1 MAQII
6 LTDEQKVTLSVAFK
20 TAAGNPAVV
29 DGVPVWASSDPAIVS
44 LEVAADGMSAVATT
58 VGPLGTVQVSVVAD
72 ADLDEGETREV
83 TGTLDIEVKASEAVT
98 VGIAAGTPEPK
109 TPVTP

>member
-6 LTDEQKVTLSVAFK
+6 LTDEQKVSLTVSFK

-29 DGVPVWASSDPAIVS
+29 DGVPVWASSDTAIIS

-58 VGPLGTVQVSVVAD
+58 VGPLGTAQVSVTAD
-72 ADLDEGETREV
+72 ADLDPGEAEIREV
-83 TGTLDIEVKASEAVT
+83 TATIDIDVRPAEATT

-109 TPVTP
+109 